1 MLEAEDVLEEDAVG
15 LRVPAVEGHVH
26 AAEHA
31 PILGSPHRGGQSSAS
46 VRGTRSCRAR
56 QDARTERSLH
66 VPDLVAPDGRPV
78 GTVGLWPGAEEVA
91 LGYWVV
97 ASARGGGAAA
107 TGLAAVADRALR
119 GLGLPRL
126 VCTSSRGTPPPC
138 ASPSAWVS
146 GAKGCGRG
154 GCGSGASAGTCSCS
168 RSRTATGARRHA
180 PGARHPALRG
190 RPGMTGRPGC
200 TRVISTSR

>member
-1 MLEAEDVLEEDAVG
+1 MSGLDLALVREASVDPYIPLVTTVPSPYSEAGGRAFVERRWGEGDDRG
-15 LRVPAVEGHVH
+15 RVPLR
-26 AAEHA
+26 
-31 PILGSPHRGGQSSAS
+31 PR
-46 VRGTRSCRAR
+46 
-56 QDARTERSLH
+56 DAG
-66 VPDLVAPDGRPV
+66 GRPV
-78 GTVGLWPGAEEVA
+78 GTVGLWPGAEGVA